1 VVVSR
6 ARVVGLYAGG
16 VAPLPPEGRPSG
28 IVKKRLDGPA
38 MLGREGLE
46 GDAQADR
53 RVHGGPEKA
62 LHHYAAES
70 YAALAAVFPGIAA
83 QLVPGS
89 VGENLTTE
97 GWSEA
102 LVCIGDVFRL
112 GEARIQVSQPR
123 SPCWKID
130 HRYGEPA
137 LSRAIAERGLTG
149 WYYRVLEPGR
159 VGPDSEFELLDRGAS
174 AVTIRR
180 LWTANLARR
189 PDPDELALLA
199 AAPGLN
205 PGWAKK
211 LADRLDWLR
220 RNPELDLR

>member
-6 ARVVGLYAGG
+6 ARVVGVYAGG
-16 VAPLPPEGRPSG
+16 VAPLPPDGRPSG

-38 MLGREGLE
+38 ILGREGLQ

-62 LHHYAAES
+62 LHHYAVES

-89 VGENLTTE
+89 IGENLSTE
-97 GWSEA
+97 GWTEA
-102 LVCIGDVFRL
+102 QVCIGDVFRL

-130 HRYGEPA
+130 HRYGEAA

-159 VGPDSEFELLDRGAS
+159 VGPDSEFELLDRGGS
-174 AVTIRR
+174 AATIRR

-189 PDPDELALLA
+189 PDPNELALLA

-211 LADRLDWLR
+211 LAGRLDWLR

>member
-1 VVVSR
+1 
-6 ARVVGLYAGG
+6 
-16 VAPLPPEGRPSG
+16 
-28 IVKKRLDGPA
+28 
-38 MLGREGLE
+38 M
-46 GDAQADR
+46 
-53 RVHGGPEKA
+53 
-62 LHHYAAES
+62 
-70 YAALAAVFPGIAA
+70 
-83 QLVPGS
+83 
-89 VGENLTTE
+89 
-97 GWSEA
+97 
-102 LVCIGDVFRL
+102 CIGDVFRL

-130 HRYGEPA
+130 HRYGEAA

-159 VGPDSEFELLDRGAS
+159 VGPDSEFELLDRGGS
-174 AVTIRR
+174 AATIRR
-180 LWTANLARR
+180 LWTANIARR